1 MAVIIGVDPHMATHT
16 AVATDRD
23 QAELGRPRVRAT
35 RKQVPQLLHWA
46 ANAARIA
53 PASR

>member
-1 MAVIIGVDPHMATHT
+1 MAVINGVDPHKATHT
-16 AVATDRD
+16 AVAIHRD
-23 QAELGRPRVRAT
+23 EAELGRPRVRAT
-35 RKQVPQLLHWA
+35 RKQVPQLVHWA